1 MAAANAKLAKQV
13 PLHGGF
19 RGGLTENLVREVLL
33 LIVIILL
40 ILISS
45 AGGGI
50 KITIRIKSKI
60 KDQTTIG
67 FGH

>member
-13 PLHGGF
+13 PLIGGV
-19 RGGLTENLVREVLL
+19 RGGLTEDLVREVLL
-33 LIVIILL
+33 LIVILL
-40 ILISS
+40 LISS

-50 KITIRIKSKI
+50 KITIKMKSKI
-60 KDQTTIG
+60 KNQTTIG